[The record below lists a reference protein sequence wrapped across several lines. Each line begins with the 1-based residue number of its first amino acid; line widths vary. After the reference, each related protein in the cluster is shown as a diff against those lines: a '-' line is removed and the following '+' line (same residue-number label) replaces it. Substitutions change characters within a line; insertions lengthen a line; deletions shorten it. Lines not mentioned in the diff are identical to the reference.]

1 MPTNQACSIGKI
13 RPWTLFFFFFLN
25 QSKHFRPSRF
35 SPVLIPPIT
44 CSFSCVADSPPD
56 STCVSVFGTMALV
69 LPAALL
75 FLPPQSALSPLTVGT
90 LCPTGDTECSH
101 QLSTESGMRQSL
113 STCQMLL
120 WQEQDVNNQ
129 SQMFCLGRE
138 GLAHA
143 L

>member
-1 MPTNQACSIGKI
+1 MPTNQARSIGKI
-13 RPWTLFFFFFLN
+13 RPWTLFFPLN
-25 QSKHFRPSRF
+25 QSKHFRTSRF
-35 SPVLIPPIT
+35 SPLLIPPTT

-56 STCVSVFGTMALV
+56 SMCVSVFGTMALV

-75 FLPPQSALSPLTVGT
+75 FLPPQSVLSPLTVGT
-90 LCPTGDTECSH
+90 LCPTGDTGCSH
-101 QLSTESGMRQSL
+101 QLSPESGMRQSL

-120 WQEQDVNNQ
+120 WQEQDANNQ